1 MIQLPHSSCIRTARC
16 WLAALATAAALFNLA
31 STGEAQNAP
40 PPPAAQ
46 IPAAQSDSTISQGG
60 LIHGLVKSGNMP
72 LPGVTVSAV
81 NTLTGQKGSA
91 WTDVD
96 GTYSMQVPSN
106 GRYVVR
112 AQMAAFAPLTH
123 EVLINATNRNAAIDL
138 EMVLLSRAQQAQP
151 SDTQKQLAALGAM
164 AAAIGGGRGFQSLSV
179 TQSEGADAAGG
190 MEQIAPAGMPVP
202 GMSQESATESV
213 SVSGNTSNPMGNM
226 SGDEFRTRINEFREQ
241 SGIGGPGGLGGPG
254 GGLLG
259 GLGGPGGGLGGPG
272 GFGGGGGGFGG
283 GPGINLG
290 RGGRFDINR
299 PHGMV
304 YYSVGDSALNAAPY
318 SLTSQPSTKPSYLQN
333 RFGLSLGGPLNIPH
347 IYKGG
352 TKTFFFVNY
361 NGTRNDNPYD
371 AFSTVPTLLER
382 AGDFSQTTITD
393 RDAGGQAAQVPVQ
406 LFNPFNGQPVAGN
419 NLQTSGLTLSP
430 VALGLLPYIPLPNLS
445 TQPGTQQNFHYVTS
459 VNSDSDDLNIRI
471 NHTFGAGGL
480 FPQGGRGRGATRAPR
495 NNLTIGVHYHGSNA
509 NLTNP
514 FPSVAGTTEVRSMD
528 IPVSYIRS
536 FGKLTN
542 IARVD
547 FNRNRVRTQNLYA
560 FSQDITGGLGIN
572 GVSANPFDWGLPNLS
587 FTNFGSLDDNNP
599 LLRRNQT
606 ITFSDNM
613 IWNHGKHTWRWGGDF
628 RRIQLN
634 TETDN
639 NARGSFVFS
648 GANTAQFVNGAQV
661 PGTGFDFA
669 DFLLGLPQQTSAQF
683 GANNYHFRGNSWDL
697 YAQDEWKLRGN
708 LTLNLGVRY
717 EYVSP
722 FVETNDRI
730 ANLILSPSVLNPS
743 LGAPA
748 VQPVMPGQELSSTL
762 VHPDRNNFAPRIG
775 LAWKPFRN
783 TVVRAGYGINYNTG
797 AYQTIAQDLA
807 FQPPFATTET
817 NVQANAGA
825 LTLQNGFPTPA
836 PGLIT
841 NSYAVDPNYRLGY
854 VQIRN
859 LDIQQQIRPTLILNV
874 DYTGTKG
881 NDLDNI
887 LAPNSILDP
896 GTGLPVIPITN
907 AQAFTWQTSR
917 AYSSANA
924 GSVRLRKRLHSGISL
939 GGTYTFSKSIDN
951 ASTIGNGV
959 GVAAVGGPA
968 VGSSLIAQN
977 PYNLDAE
984 RGLSSFD
991 RRHYFVADYLYEL
1004 PFGHDRRWLSRATP
1018 WRAIFGDWSWSG
1030 DWTIASGLPFTPRV
1044 ITSGDVSRGVY
1055 GAVRADVVPG
1065 VSEAVSDPS
1074 IAEWFNTAAFT
1085 VPVGYG
1091 DARRNSIEGPGE
1103 VVFDMS
1109 FNKVIPLKEGKN
1121 LELRASAS
1129 NVFNHPEFSTID
1141 TVVNSPTFGRVIS
1154 AGAMRTIQL
1163 TARFR
1168 F

>member
-1 MIQLPHSSCIRTARC
+1 MAAVFM
-16 WLAALATAAALFNLA
+16 LAAIGRSVAQEPASPSAPAAAVPNP
-31 STGEAQNAP
+31 G
-40 PPPAAQ
+40 AAQ
-46 IPAAQSDSTISQGG
+46 QGSSNLSQGG

-72 LPGVTVSAV
+72 LPGVTVTAI
-81 NTLTGQKGSA
+81 NTLTGQKATG

-96 GTYSMQVPSN
+96 GTYSLQVPTD

-112 AQMAAFAPLTH
+112 TQMAAFAPLTH
-123 EVLINATNRNAAIDL
+123 EVVINATNRNAAVDL

-151 SDTQKQLAALGAM
+151 SDTQRQLAALGAI
-164 AAAIGGGRGFQSLSV
+164 AAAIGNGRAFQSLSV
-179 TQSEGADAAGG
+179 TQSEGAEATSGA
-190 MEQIAPAGMPVP
+190 EQIAPAGMPVP
-202 GMSQESATESV
+202 GISPDSASESV
-213 SVSGNTSNPMGNM
+213 AVSGTTSNPMGNM
-226 SGDEFRTRINEFREQ
+226 SGDEFRARINEFREQ
-241 SGIGGPGGLGGPG
+241 NGIGGSGGLGGPG
-254 GGLLG
+254 AGIGILG
-259 GLGGPGGGLGGPG
+259 GGGMGGPPGGGGPG

-283 GPGINLG
+283 PAMVAFA
-290 RGGRFDINR
+290 RGRFDINR

-304 YYSVGDSALNAAPY
+304 YYTVGDSALDAGPY
-318 SLTSQPSTKPSYLQN
+318 SLTGQPSTKFGYLQN
-333 RFGLSLGGPLNIPH
+333 RFGVALGGPLNIPH
-347 IYKGG
+347 IYNGG

-361 NGTRNDNPYD
+361 NGSRNQNPYD
-371 AFSTVPTLLER
+371 AFSTVPTALER
-382 AGDFSQTTITD
+382 AGDFSQSTT
-393 RDAGGQAAQVPVQ
+393 RDAAGQGQVPVQ
-406 LFNPFNGQPVAGN
+406 LFNPFTGQSIAGN
-419 NLQTSGLTLSP
+419 NLQNSSLALSP
-430 VALGLLPYIPLPNLS
+430 VALGLLPYIPLPNL
-445 TQPGTQQNFHYVTS
+445 PGSRQNFHYVTS
-459 VNSDSDDLNIRI
+459 VNNDSDDLNIRL
-471 NHTFGAGGL
+471 NHTFGPAPTFTGRRGPGG
-480 FPQGGRGRGATRAPR
+480 FRAPR
-495 NNLTIGVHYHGSNA
+495 NNLSIGVHYHGSNA
-509 NLTNP
+509 NVTNP
-514 FPSVAGTTEVRSMD
+514 FPSVAGTTDIRSLD
-528 IPVSYIRS
+528 IPVSYVRS

-560 FSQDITGGLGIN
+560 YSQDVTGSLGIN
-572 GVSANPFDWGLPNLS
+572 GVSSNPFDWGLPSLS
-587 FTNFGSLDDNNP
+587 FTDFGSLTDTRP
-599 LLRRNQT
+599 LLQRNQT
-606 ITFSDNM
+606 LTFSDNM

-628 RRIQLN
+628 RRIQIN
-634 TETDN
+634 PETDN
-639 NARGSFVFS
+639 NARGSFVFN
-648 GANTAQFVNGAQV
+648 GANTGQFVNGVHV

-669 DFLLGLPQQTSAQF
+669 DFLLGLPEQTSVQF

-697 YAQDEWKLRGN
+697 YGQDEWKLRGN
-708 LTLNLGVRY
+708 LTLNLGLRY
-717 EYVSP
+717 EYISP
-722 FVETNDRI
+722 FSETDNRI
-730 ANLILSPSVLNPS
+730 ANLILSPAVLNPS

-748 VQPVMPGQELSSTL
+748 VQTVVPVQGQSLTL
-762 VHPDRNNFAPRIG
+762 MHPDRNNFAPRVG

-797 AYQTIAQDLA
+797 AYQSIAQDLA

-817 NVQANAGA
+817 NVQSGVGA
-825 LTLQNGFPTPA
+825 LTLQNGFPAPA
-836 PGLIT
+836 AGLIT

-859 LDIQQQIRPTLILNV
+859 LDIQQQIKPTLILNV

-881 NDLDNI
+881 TNLDNI

-896 GTGLPVIPITN
+896 DTGLPVIPISN

-924 GSVRLRKRLHSGISL
+924 GSVRLRKRLHSGISI

-959 GVAAVGGPA
+959 GIATLGGPT

-977 PYNLDAE
+977 PSNLDAE

-1004 PFGHDRRWLSRATP
+1004 PFGHDRRWLAGNSV
-1018 WRAIFGDWSWSG
+1018 WRALFGDWSWSG

-1044 ITSGDVSRGVY
+1044 ITTSDVSRGVY

-1065 VSEAVSDPS
+1065 ISETVSDPGV
-1074 IAEWFNTAAFT
+1074 AQWFNTAAFT
-1085 VPVGYG
+1085 IPTGYG

-1103 VVFDMS
+1103 LLFDMA
-1109 FNKVIPLKEGKN
+1109 FNKVIPLKEMRN

-1129 NVFNHPEFSTID
+1129 NIFNHPNFATID
-1141 TVVNSPTFGRVIS
+1141 TVVNSPTFGRVVS
-1154 AGAMRTIQL
+1154 VSSMRTVQF